1 MAKNATAQTN
11 DNFTST
17 IREASRELSP
27 KERVMFKDM
36 ANATSLV
43 DFVSAQRE
51 AGEKA
56 IIDVA
61 DYAVIDVHNPKA
73 QDNID
78 YVIYLLIDKA
88 GNKFYT
94 SSEAFWSAFS
104 NIYKEMAGSDEEWG
118 IEAVLIPSKN
128 YKGKEILT
136 CSLV

>member
-1 MAKNATAQTN
+1 MAKNTQN
-11 DNFTST
+11 NENYTST
-17 IREASRELSP
+17 IREASRELSA

-51 AGEKA
+51 IGEKA

-61 DYAVIDVHNPKA
+61 DFAVIDVHNPKA
-73 QDNID
+73 QDNTD
-78 YVIYLLIDKA
+78 YTIYLVIDKN

-104 NIYKEMAGSDEEWG
+104 NIYAEMKDADEEWG

-128 YKGKEILT
+128 YTGKEILT

>member
-1 MAKNATAQTN
+1 MAKNTQNN
-11 DNFTST
+11 DNYTST
-17 IREASRELSP
+17 IREASRELSA

-51 AGEKA
+51 TGEKA
-56 IIDVA
+56 IIDVV
-61 DYAVIDVHNPKA
+61 DFAVIDVHNPRA
-73 QDNID
+73 QDDTD
-78 YVIYLLIDKA
+78 YTIYLVIDKN

-104 NIYKEMAGSDEEWG
+104 NIYAEMKDADEEWG

>member
-1 MAKNATAQTN
+1 MAKNTQNN
-11 DNFTST
+11 DNYTST
-17 IREASRELSP
+17 IREASRELSA

-51 AGEKA
+51 TGEKA
-56 IIDVA
+56 IIDVV
-61 DYAVIDVHNPKA
+61 DFAVIDVHNPKA
-73 QDNID
+73 QDDTD
-78 YVIYLLIDKA
+78 YTIYLVIDKN

-104 NIYKEMAGSDEEWG
+104 NIYAEMKDADEEWG